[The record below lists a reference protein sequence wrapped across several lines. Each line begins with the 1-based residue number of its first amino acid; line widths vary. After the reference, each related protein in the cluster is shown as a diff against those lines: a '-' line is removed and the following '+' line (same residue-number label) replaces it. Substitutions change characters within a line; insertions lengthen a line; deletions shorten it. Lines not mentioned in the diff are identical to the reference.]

1 MQVRTVWDSDA
12 HAVQV
17 AGECV
22 LVSGSFGMPRL
33 AAMIAANPQ
42 LIFAPYLKSV
52 QNPVSDDPS
61 GTRYPAKWYAHM
73 KDGTRAKQT
82 GSFVNWVMETGFYSE
97 THQTATV
104 TGPISGTPITASC
117 WAMFHILDSA
127 QNVVQT
133 NAAPAQLG
141 SHPFRSL
148 WFDSADT
155 FSADNVPGFWS
166 GSNPG
171 WNPHTLAPY
180 QKQEFRDMAAYTGD
194 AARNLTTL
202 GTLNPERLWV
212 TGNGLRVSSF
222 AGHWDM
228 AMCEGWMYNNG
239 TPKYTD
245 QASWE
250 ALIQRVLDS
259 QLVFGT
265 VAETLDWGATS
276 GPNSTAAGR
285 TQQRRFTAASDMIS
299 NRGLKTFEW
308 VSAGKSER
316 PDLETAHDPSLYALD
331 LGAPLSSPALATGH
345 RVTVGTAN
353 GQASATGLSARL
365 YDGGAA
371 LINPTGVN
379 INYKADR
386 TYTLVPSLEGTAS
399 PSYSAGGTVSVPFR
413 SGVFLTHAGGSG
425 GAAPVNVYL
434 PSVLGT
440 PREGQLMRVELGSYT
455 SSPAAAITE
464 AWQQAGTPSGAGT
477 AIAGAT
483 SHTYSIPFGTGG
495 TATVYAADAFGDT
508 VSNGWGTAAPGGSWT
523 IEQGGTA
530 DYAKASGVGTFSH
543 GGANT
548 AKFISLNV
556 GLADLDTVV
565 SLKYTNTPTG
575 GNMQGSLCLRY
586 ADTSNYLRLNT
597 LLAASGGHLTA
608 NPDKVVTGTATS
620 LGTAKDLGSYSA
632 GATVKL
638 RMRLEGAN
646 LKAKAW
652 MGTASEPGSW
662 DWDVTDSSISAAGK
676 LAIRSY
682 RGTGNTNTSPQTKAD
697 DLTASSLV
705 GTVTGLAGKFLRT
718 AELATN
724 TAGSQAENSAYSAVI
739 ATGAMTDPIWTTL
752 PSASGTPAEGSDLTA
767 NPGTLTGTPTPTVTY
782 QWETSAD
789 ASPGSA
795 SNISGE
801 TAAVYSVASGTS
813 GAFVRCNV
821 QASNAG
827 ATVHQWTGWLGPIT
841 ASSTAPSPT
850 VAPSISGT
858 TTAGDPLTLA
868 LGAWA
873 GTPPPS
879 FTQQWQRSTDS
890 GATYSDIT
898 GETSLTYLLQ
908 TGDAGCYIRA
918 GVTATNSSGVTVAY
932 TAPVGVIVLPGGFPN
947 LSISVTLE

>member
-1 MQVRTVWDSDA
+1 
-12 HAVQV
+12 
-17 AGECV
+17 
-22 LVSGSFGMPRL
+22 
-33 AAMIAANPQ
+33 
-42 LIFAPYLKSV
+42 
-52 QNPVSDDPS
+52 
-61 GTRYPAKWYAHM
+61 
-73 KDGTRAKQT
+73 
-82 GSFVNWVMETGFYSE
+82 
-97 THQTATV
+97 
-104 TGPISGTPITASC
+104 
-117 WAMFHILDSA
+117 
-127 QNVVQT
+127 
-133 NAAPAQLG
+133 
-141 SHPFRSL
+141 
-148 WFDSADT
+148 
-155 FSADNVPGFWS
+155 
-166 GSNPG
+166 
-171 WNPHTLAPY
+171 
-180 QKQEFRDMAAYTGD
+180 
-194 AARNLTTL
+194 
-202 GTLNPERLWV
+202 
-212 TGNGLRVSSF
+212 
-222 AGHWDM
+222 
-228 AMCEGWMYNNG
+228 
-239 TPKYTD
+239 
-245 QASWE
+245 
-250 ALIQRVLDS
+250 
-259 QLVFGT
+259 
-265 VAETLDWGATS
+265 
-276 GPNSTAAGR
+276 
-285 TQQRRFTAASDMIS
+285 
-299 NRGLKTFEW
+299 
-308 VSAGKSER
+308 
-316 PDLETAHDPSLYALD
+316 
-331 LGAPLSSPALATGH
+331 
-345 RVTVGTAN
+345 
-353 GQASATGLSARL
+353 
-365 YDGGAA
+365 
-371 LINPTGVN
+371 
-379 INYKADR
+379 
-386 TYTLVPSLEGTAS
+386 
-399 PSYSAGGTVSVPFR
+399 
-413 SGVFLTHAGGSG
+413 
-425 GAAPVNVYL
+425 
-434 PSVLGT
+434 
-440 PREGQLMRVELGSYT
+440 MRVELGSYT
-455 SSPAAAITE
+455 SSPSAAITE

-477 AIAGAT
+477 AIAGET
-483 SHTYSIPFGTGG
+483 NHTYSIPFGTGG
-495 TATVYAADAFGDT
+495 TATVYAADAYGDT
-508 VSNGWGTAAPGGSWT
+508 VSNGWGTAAPGGSWS
-523 IEQGGTA
+523 IETGGTA
-530 DYAKASGVGTFSH
+530 DYAKASGKGTFSH
-543 GGANT
+543 STANT

-565 SLKYTNTPTG
+565 TMSFTNTPTG
-575 GNMQGSLCLRY
+575 GNMQSALCLRF

-632 GATVKL
+632 GQGVKL
-638 RMRLEGAN
+638 RLRLEGAN

-705 GTVTGLAGKFLRT
+705 GTVTGLAGKYLRT

-739 ATGAMTDPIWTTL
+739 ATGAPTDPIWTML
-752 PSASGTPAEGSDLTA
+752 PSASGTPAEGADLTA
-767 NPGTLTGTPTPTVTY
+767 NPGTLTGSPTPTVTY

-789 ASPGSA
+789 ASPGST

-868 LGAWA
+868 LGTWA

-890 GATYSDIT
+890 GATYTDIT

-918 GVTATNSSGVTVAY
+918 GVTASNSSGVTVSY